1 MSRLPS
7 FEFHVARAARERYG
21 FDDTLFALTGN
32 VVFANLAAAR
42 AFAQKMN
49 AARDLEQQ
57 PERAVQAGALN
68 AMGLIDEALHLVVAA
83 FRAQRDPRAITDAL
97 AWFERRLG
105 RDALDRTLLGF
116 AGSFPTVAVHR
127 GRLTARAWLAGE
139 SGGTP
144 HRAVALEELMM
155 LWLANA
161 NPAFKPFAEL
171 FDDRDLARLTAYPG
185 ITRALR
191 DYFETRPRFG
201 PDQQNLVDLLRAPAL
216 AAPDSLSGQLA
227 FIRERWGLLLGDLM
241 ARFLTALD
249 VLKEEEL
256 AVWLRYHPPA
266 FHAPGALAVGD
277 SGPGAILRFD
287 AHEHEHERFSADLD
301 WMPNVVLIAKSVYV
315 WLDQLSRRHQRAITR
330 LDQIPDEELDTLR
343 RRGFTGLWLIG
354 VWERSRASQR
364 VKQLTGNPEAVAS
377 AYSLL
382 DYAIAADLGGE
393 AAYAGLRERAWARGI
408 RLASDM
414 VPNHMGVDSRWVIE
428 HPDWFLSLDHSP
440 FPAYS
445 FNGPDLSSDGRVAVQ
460 IEDHYYDRSD
470 AAVVFRRTDRWTGDQ
485 RWIYHGNDGTSMPWN
500 DTAQLDYLKPA
511 VREAVIQTILAVARR
526 FPIIRF
532 DAAMTLAKRHYQ
544 RLWFPEPGGGGAIP
558 TRAEHG
564 LTKAQ
569 FDAAMPVEFWR
580 EVVDR
585 VAAEAPDTLLLAE
598 AFWLMEGYFVRTL
611 GMHRVYNSAF
621 MNMLRDE
628 QNANYRLVIRN
639 TLEFDPEVLK
649 RYVSFMNNPD
659 ERTAVDQF
667 GRGDKYFGICTLMV
681 TLPGL
686 PMFGHGQVEGL
697 AEKYGMEYRRAYHDE
712 RPDPWMVERHE
723 RQIAPLLH
731 RRALFAEAR
740 DFLLYDFHTESGH
753 VNEDVFAYSNG
764 RGGERAL
771 VAYHN
776 RYATTRG
783 WIRLSCA
790 YAEKTPGGGKA
801 LKRRA
806 LDEALG
812 LAADPALFV
821 RCRDAVSGLEHL
833 WSASEL
839 AERGLHLELDAYRCL
854 VFLDW
859 QEVRDDG
866 IRPWARLAHELA
878 GRGVPSLDA
887 SLLSLELRPVH
898 RALRLLL
905 APAAARALA
914 ETAAAPEPAAPA
926 EAVLDDLEDRARTLR
941 AEARRFSVCG
951 GAFAAGLGGEAG
963 WHGEEAVAARALRLV
978 LQAALRLPA
987 LEALGAAPWSEEA
1000 RAVLPSSS
1008 LAPAPAEAVW
1018 GALLAWATL
1027 LALGR
1032 LRDPEQPERAAV
1044 ELFDALHLRGV
1055 LASAFEVL
1063 GLRGEERWRAAARAR
1078 ASFAHHEWQPAAAAA
1093 HEEAGVSAAP
1103 RAEETSAAAR
1113 EEESARSAVVGVR
1126 ADETAAGAG
1135 PGPAVAHAAARPA
1148 WLDDADVLWLIGAHE
1163 HEGVQYVVREP
1174 YECTLWWMSLRALLR
1189 NAAQPRPD
1197 AGALRAIERGI
1208 AARLAEAEAGGWR
1221 LEALQ
1226 GVEVRSAPDDAAVT
1240 PTARRDD

>member
-1 MSRLPS
+1 MSRTPT

-21 FDDTLFALTGN
+21 FDDVLFTLTGN
-32 VVFANLAAAR
+32 LVFANLAGAR
-42 AFAQKMN
+42 AFTQKMN
-49 AARDLEQQ
+49 ATRDLVKH
-57 PERAVQAGALN
+57 PERAVHAGALN
-68 AMGLIDEALHLVVAA
+68 AMGLIDEALHFVIAA
-83 FRAQRDPRAITDAL
+83 YRAQRDPRAMTDAL

-105 RDALDRTLLGF
+105 RDALDRALLAF
-116 AGSFPTVAVHR
+116 SESFPTVAVYR
-127 GRLTARAWLAGE
+127 GQLTARAWLAGE

-191 DYFETRPRFG
+191 EYFATRPRFG
-201 PDQQNLVDLLRAPAL
+201 PDEQNLVDLLRAPAL

-227 FIRERWGLLLGDLM
+227 FIREKWGLLLGDLM

-266 FHAPGALAVGD
+266 FHAPGAIAVGD

-287 AHEHEHERFSADLD
+287 AHDHEHERFSADLD
-301 WMPNVVLIAKSVYV
+301 WMPNVVLVAKSVYV
-315 WLDQLSRRHQRAITR
+315 WLDQLSRRYGRAITR

-382 DYAIAADLGGE
+382 DYGIAEDLGGE
-393 AAYAGLRERAWARGI
+393 AAYARLRERAWARGM

-428 HPDWFLSLDHSP
+428 HPDWFLALGHSP
-440 FPAYS
+440 FPSYS
-445 FNGPDLSSDGRVAVQ
+445 FTGPDLSSDGRVAIQ

-485 RWIYHGNDGTSMPWN
+485 RFIYHGNDGTSMPWN
-500 DTAQLDYLKPA
+500 DTAQLDYLKPE
-511 VREAVIQTILAVARR
+511 VREALIRTILAVARR

-544 RLWFPEPGGGGAIP
+544 RLWFPEPGSGGAIP

-564 LTKAQ
+564 LTKAA

-649 RYVSFMNNPD
+649 RYVNFMNNPD

-667 GRGDKYFGICTLMV
+667 GKGDKYFGICTLMA

-697 AEKYGMEYRRAYHDE
+697 AERYGMEYRRAYHDE
-712 RPDPWMVERHE
+712 RPDPWMIERHE

-740 DFLLYDFHTESGH
+740 EFLLYDLVTESGH
-753 VNEDVFAYSNG
+753 VNEDVFAYSNR
-764 RGGERAL
+764 RGDERAL
-771 VAYHN
+771 VIYHN
-776 RYATTRG
+776 RYTTTHG

-790 YAEKTPGGGKA
+790 YAEKQADGGRV
-801 LKRRA
+801 LRRRT
-806 LDEALG
+806 LGEALG

-821 RCRDAVSGLEHL
+821 RHRDAITGLEHL
-833 WSASEL
+833 RSATEL
-839 AERGLHLELDAYRCL
+839 AERGLFLGLDAYRCH

-866 IRPWARLAHELA
+866 TRPWARLAHELA
-878 GRGVPSLDA
+878 GRGVPSLDE
-887 SLLSLELRPVH
+887 SLLTLELRPVH
-898 RALRLLL
+898 RALRVLL
-905 APAAARALA
+905 APVAVRALA
-914 ETAAAPEPAAPA
+914 EAAAAPATPESSARV
-926 EAVLDDLEDRARTLR
+926 EAVFDDLEGRARALL

-951 GAFAAGLGGEAG
+951 GAPVAGLGGEAE
-963 WHGEEAVAARALRLV
+963 WHGEEAVAARALRLA
-978 LQAALRLPA
+978 LAAALRLPA
-987 LEALGAAPWSEEA
+987 LEPLGQAPWSEEA
-1000 RAVLPSSS
+1000 RAVLPSAS
-1008 LAPAPAEAVW
+1008 LAPAPAAAVW
-1018 GALLAWATL
+1018 GALLAWAAL
-1027 LALGR
+1027 MALGR
-1032 LRDPEQPERAAV
+1032 LRDPERPDAAAV
-1044 ELFDALHLRGV
+1044 RLFDALLLRQA
-1055 LASAFEVL
+1055 LASALEVL
-1063 GLRGEERWRAAARAR
+1063 GLRGEDRWRAAARVR
-1078 ASFAHHEWQPAAAAA
+1078 AAFAHHDWQPATP
-1093 HEEAGVSAAP
+1093 AP
-1103 RAEETSAAAR
+1103 ET
-1113 EEESARSAVVGVR
+1113 
-1126 ADETAAGAG
+1126 
-1135 PGPAVAHAAARPA
+1135 PAARPA
-1148 WLDDADVLWLIGAHE
+1148 WLDDPDVLWLIGAHE
-1163 HEGVQYVVREP
+1163 HEGAQYIVREP
-1174 YECTLWWMSLRALLR
+1174 YERMLWWMSLRALLR

-1197 AGALRAIERGI
+1197 AAALRAIERGI
-1208 AARLAEAEAGGWR
+1208 AARIAGAEAGGWR
-1221 LEALQ
+1221 LEALA
-1226 GVEVRSAPDDAAVT
+1226 EPAARPAPGIAT
-1240 PTARRDD
+1240 PPCL